1 MFMVRLAD
9 IRSLT
14 EFQRNTRAH
23 IKRLKRTGRPE
34 LLTVKGQAELVVQ
47 DARSYQRLLDR
58 AQEAE
63 QREKLRRS
71 IADYRAGRVRNLDEA
86 LDDLG
91 ARHLGKTR
99 AVRKRYAG

>member
-1 MFMVRLAD
+1 MLDVDD

-34 LLTVKGQAELVVQ
+34 ILTVNGQAELVVQ
-47 DARSYQRLLDR
+47 DARSYQKLLDR
-58 AQEAE
+58 VDEAA

-71 IADYRAGRVRNLDEA
+71 IAQFRAGK
-86 LDDLG
+86 
-91 ARHLGKTR
+91 ARHVNDVLDR
-99 AVRKRYAG
+99 IEARRLPRSPNVRKRRAG

>member
-1 MFMVRLAD
+1 MVRLAD

-58 AQEAE
+58 ADEAE
-63 QREKLRRS
+63 QRERLRRS
-71 IADYRAGRVRNLDEA
+71 IADYRAGRVRSLDDA
-86 LDDLG
+86 LDDLD
-91 ARHLGKTR
+91 AKHLGKTR
-99 AVRKRYAG
+99 AVRRRRAG

>member
-1 MFMVRLAD
+1 MVRLAD

-34 LLTVKGQAELVVQ
+34 LLTVKGQAEVVVQ
-47 DARSYQRLLDR
+47 DARSYQKLLDR
-58 AQEAE
+58 AHEAE
-63 QREKLRRS
+63 QREKLRRG
-71 IADYRAGRVRNLDEA
+71 IADYRAGRVRNLDDA

-91 ARHLGKTR
+91 ARQFGKAR
-99 AVRKRYAG
+99 AVRNRFAG